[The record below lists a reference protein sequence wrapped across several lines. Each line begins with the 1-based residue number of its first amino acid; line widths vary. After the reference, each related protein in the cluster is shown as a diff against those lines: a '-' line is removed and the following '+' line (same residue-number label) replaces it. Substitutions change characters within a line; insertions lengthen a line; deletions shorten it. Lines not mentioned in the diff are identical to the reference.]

1 MKTADI
7 EKVKLLA
14 ENYLQAK
21 ADMKEYL
28 NAIKQEV
35 ADTEV
40 AISEPLSQGGRILY
54 TEVTPKASFD
64 FKGYSNYL
72 YTAMIQGITY
82 SEEELD
88 EIMKQFVVKKD
99 SKWVLKITK

>member
-1 MKTADI
+1 MKVADI
-7 EKVKLLA
+7 ERVKLLA
-14 ENYLQAK
+14 ENYLRAK

-28 NAIKQEV
+28 NQIKQEV

-40 AISEPLSQGGRILY
+40 AISESLSEGGKILY
-54 TEVTPKASFD
+54 TEVTPKATFD

-82 SEEELD
+82 TEEQLD